1 MNDVVLYGSEADGG
15 EVALD
20 ELRNHNEAA
29 RRTNQKPS
37 KDFPKERRLVE
48 VVVATDVVAED
59 VLFGGFLDGIGD
71 EAEDGPDPEQHGEA
85 AEEVLAELDPLGR
98 HLGRRQRVGT
108 VALQVGPRLTRRQTL
123 FQQTHRNPSNPAN
136 NSAPH
141 PPHPTEY

>member
-108 VALQVGPRLTRRQTL
+108 VAL
-123 FQQTHRNPSNPAN
+123 
-136 NSAPH
+136 
-141 PPHPTEY
+141 